1 MRIDFRINGIDR
13 SLQLSGDEMLVNVI
27 RERLGLRGTKVG
39 CGNGECGACTVHVD
53 GEAVCSCLYP
63 AHRVAGRSVTTI
75 EGLAPENA
83 LSPVQAAFVRHGA
96 VQCGFCTGGMIMSAS
111 ALLAQNAKPSE
122 AEISHAL
129 AGNICRC
136 TGYRQ
141 IIDAVLDASGQGNAD
156 SERP

>member
-1 MRIDFRINGIDR
+1 MRIEFRINGIDR
-13 SLQLSGDEMLVNVI
+13 SLQLSDDEMLVDVI
-27 RERLGLRGTKVG
+27 RERLELKGTKVG

-53 GEAVCSCLYP
+53 DEAVCSCLYP
-63 AHRVAGRSVTTI
+63 AHRIAGRSITTI
-75 EGLAPENA
+75 EGLAPA
-83 LSPVQAAFVRHGA
+83 TSLTAVQEAFVRHGA

-111 ALLAQNAKPSE
+111 ALLASNAKPSE

-141 IIDAVLDASGQGNAD
+141 IIDAVLDASGQIQKPE
-156 SERP
+156 ERS

>member
-1 MRIDFRINGIDR
+1 MRIDFRINGIDQ

-27 RERLGLRGTKVG
+27 RERLELRGTKVG

-75 EGLAPENA
+75 EGLAPANA
-83 LSPVQAAFVRHGA
+83 LSPVQSAFVRHGA

-141 IIDAVLDASGQGNAD
+141 IINAVLDASGQGNAD

>member
-1 MRIDFRINGIDR
+1 MRIEFRINGIDR
-13 SLQLSGDEMLVNVI
+13 SLQLSDNEMLVNVI
-27 RERLGLRGTKVG
+27 RERLELRGTKIG

-63 AHRVAGRSVTTI
+63 AHRVAGRAVTTI
-75 EGLAPENA
+75 EGLAPA
-83 LSPVQAAFVRHGA
+83 DTLSPVQEAFVRHGA
-96 VQCGFCTGGMIMSAS
+96 VQCGFCTSGMIMSAS
-111 ALLAQNAKPSE
+111 ALLATNPKPSD

-141 IIDAVLDASGQGNAD
+141 IIDAVLDASGQLQTHGGGQ
-156 SERP
+156 

>member
-1 MRIDFRINGIDR
+1 MRIDFRINGIDQ

-27 RERLGLRGTKVG
+27 RERLELRGTKIG

-75 EGLAPENA
+75 EGLAPANA

-96 VQCGFCTGGMIMSAS
+96 VQCGFCTPGIIMELYGLLENNPNATQTEMEN
-111 ALLAQNAKPSE
+111 ALNKHL
-122 AEISHAL
+122 
-129 AGNICRC
+129 CRC
-136 TGYRQ
+136 TGYEPIRDGAQ
-141 IIDAVLDASGQGNAD
+141 MAQKLMQD
-156 SERP
+156 RK

>member
-13 SLQLSGDEMLVNVI
+13 SLQLSDNEMLVDLI
-27 RERLGLRGTKVG
+27 RERLELRGTKVG

-53 GEAVCSCLYP
+53 GEAACSCLYP
-63 AHRVAGRSVTTI
+63 AHRIAGRSITTI
-75 EGLAPENA
+75 EGLAPANA
-83 LSPVQAAFVRHGA
+83 LTAVQEAFVRHGA

-111 ALLAQNAKPSE
+111 ALLSRNEKPSE

-141 IIDAVLDASGQGNAD
+141 IIDAVLDASGQLQKPEKR
-156 SERP
+156 S

>member
-1 MRIDFRINGIDR
+1 MRIEFRINGIDR
-13 SLQLSGDEMLVNVI
+13 SLQLSDNEMLANVL
-27 RERLGLRGTKVG
+27 RDRLELKGTKIG

-63 AHRVAGRSVTTI
+63 AYRVAGRSVTTI
-75 EGLAPENA
+75 EGLSTESN
-83 LSPVQAAFVRHGA
+83 LSVVQDAFVRHGA

-111 ALLAQNAKPSE
+111 ALLATNSNPSE
-122 AEISHAL
+122 AEITHAL

-141 IIDAVLDASGQGNAD
+141 IIDAVLDASGQSKLN
-156 SERP
+156 SERS

>member
-1 MRIDFRINGIDR
+1 MRIDFRINGIDQ

-27 RERLGLRGTKVG
+27 RERLELRGTKIG

-75 EGLAPENA
+75 EGLAPANA

-141 IIDAVLDASGQGNAD
+141 IINAVLDASGQGNAD